1 MSLPFT
7 EQVAPHHVAVVIP
20 AWNAAATIGAAL
32 ESVAAQTRPPR
43 EVIVVDDGS
52 TDDTAAIAARAGVTV
67 LRVPNGGAARARNLG
82 IAAATSPWIAFLDAD
97 DTWVPDK
104 LERQA
109 ALFDRYSL
117 SYTDAR
123 IDLDGASVTVSSVA
137 PCPSGLILES
147 LLLNNVITT
156 SSVVVRRDVI
166 LDAGGFPE
174 EQRAVHDWPLWLRIA
189 AWHPIGFVDAPLV
202 HYRISP
208 DSLSR
213 DLART
218 LPGHLDVLEEAFSRR
233 GVAWKLRHLKR
244 RAMAG
249 AYRVVGYEAGRSSQW
264 RLAATLF
271 ASALVQTPAD
281 FGAWKSLVK
290 VPLAATGVVRW

>member
-1 MSLPFT
+1 MPSPFT
-7 EQVAPHHVAVVIP
+7 ELSGPHHIAVVIP
-20 AWNAAATIGAAL
+20 AWNAAATIGGAL
-32 ESVAAQTRPPR
+32 ESVFAQTRPPR

-52 TDDTAAIAARAGVTV
+52 TDDTAAIAAAAGATV
-67 LRVPNGGAARARNLG
+67 LRVANGGAARARNIG
-82 IAAATSPWIAFLDAD
+82 IAAAASPWIAFLDAD
-97 DTWVPDK
+97 DTWGPEK

-109 ALFDRYSL
+109 ALFDRYSM

-123 IDLDGASVTVSSVA
+123 IDLEGASVTVSSVA

-156 SSVVVRRDVI
+156 SSVVARRDVI

-174 EQRAVHDWPLWLRIA
+174 AQRAVHDWPLWLRIA

-202 HYRISP
+202 QYRISP
-208 DSLSR
+208 GSLSR
-213 DLART
+213 DLTQT

-244 RAMAG
+244 RALAG
-249 AYRVVGYEAGRSSQW
+249 AYRVVGYEAGRSAQW
-264 RLAATLF
+264 RLAAGLF
-271 ASALVQTPAD
+271 AHALVHTPAD
-281 FGAWKSLVK
+281 VGAWKALVK